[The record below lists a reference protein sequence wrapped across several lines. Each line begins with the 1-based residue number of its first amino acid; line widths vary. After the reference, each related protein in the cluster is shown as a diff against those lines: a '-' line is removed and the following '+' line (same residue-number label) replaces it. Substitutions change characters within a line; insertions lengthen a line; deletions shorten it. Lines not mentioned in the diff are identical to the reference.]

1 MNSKMTSIIIVIV
14 VAVSV
19 WELKSKDS
27 FQKFKVFQINK
38 DKNTTKEIINVQK
51 TLTIVPSVESIKD
64 EYLKDAR
71 LVSENDYL
79 TLLKEKENKMDELQ
93 LIQKANSGQL
103 NLEESQILLRLMR
116 EKIAIN
122 QVIVEEKMKK
132 FEGKYF

>member
-132 FEGKYF
+132 FEGKYL

>member
-132 FEGKYF
+132 FEGTYL